1 MSRMSIVQALAR
13 TIVLNTKLHLQHI
26 KMHISN
32 RMAYRGDFFASFFA
46 FFLWQLVAPVF
57 VLAAYYNGA
66 SFPGWSIPQVI
77 VLQGVVSFVTG
88 IASVFLMGIYWNT
101 RYLVRQGNFDFIF
114 IRPINS
120 LWLLI
125 MMSFDAED
133 LGQIFGS
140 LILLSIGLFYVGGV
154 KGSIILFLLFC
165 IVGILFMFTL
175 ALFISAITIKV
186 VQTQRAQ
193 ELLMTMGVIAKY
205 PRTLYAKEF
214 TMVFTVAIPLFT
226 ISHYPA
232 AALLGMDLSGL
243 YLSCMSVVVLFCISL
258 WVWFRTLKSYSSAGG

>member
-1 MSRMSIVQALAR
+1 M
-13 TIVLNTKLHLQHI
+13 TILHNIKLHLQYI
-26 KMHISN
+26 RMHIAN

-46 FFLWQLVAPVF
+46 FFLWQLVAPIF

-66 SFPGWSIPQVI
+66 SFPGWSIPQVL

-88 IASVFLMGIYWNT
+88 VASVLLMGVYWNT
-101 RYLVRQGNFDFIF
+101 RYLVRQGNFDFLF

-120 LWLLI
+120 LWLLV
-125 MMSFDAED
+125 MMSFDPED
-133 LGQIFGS
+133 IGQVLGG
-140 LILLSIGLFYVGGV
+140 LILLGIGLFYAGGV
-154 KGSIILFLLFC
+154 QGSIVLFLLLC
-165 IVGILFMFTL
+165 LLGIIFMFSL
-175 ALFISAITIKV
+175 ALIISAITIKV

-193 ELLMTMGVIAKY
+193 EFLMTMGVIAKY

-214 TMVFTVAIPLFT
+214 TAVFTIAIPLFT

-243 YLSCMSVVVLFCISL
+243 AYSCIAVIVLFSFSL
-258 WVWFRTLKSYSSAGG
+258 WLWYRVLKSYSSAGG